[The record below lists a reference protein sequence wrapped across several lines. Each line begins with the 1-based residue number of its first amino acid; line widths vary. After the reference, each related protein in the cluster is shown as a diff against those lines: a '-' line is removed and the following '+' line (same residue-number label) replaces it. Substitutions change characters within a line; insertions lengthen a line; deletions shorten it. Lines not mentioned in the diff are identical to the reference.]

1 MAHLKLT
8 IDDFYSNDFELIAIH
23 TTIEDY
29 KLAYLI
35 NRILEL
41 SLSKNQKDI
50 CIQSNNETGFFSWF
64 YFDDDKHDLIWNLV
78 ANKTVVAKSNTS
90 IGLFDE
96 DNVTFHLIPELK
108 KADYLLKIENLD
120 DHFNTQLVV
129 NKIIEINQVSTCY
142 IADVDAIKSINN
154 LIF

>member
-1 MAHLKLT
+1 M
-8 IDDFYSNDFELIAIH
+8 
-23 TTIEDY
+23 
-29 KLAYLI
+29 
-35 NRILEL
+35 
-41 SLSKNQKDI
+41 
-50 CIQSNNETGFFSWF
+50 F

-78 ANKTVVAKSNTS
+78 ENKTVVAKSNTS